1 MPARR
6 AVLLVPALAL
16 AACARTPPPPVRRLE
31 GYAYLTPLR
40 LNVAEVEI
48 VPAPPGP
55 ATRADPPAPLLPAVE
70 VERMGRDRL
79 SAFGTTG
86 RARFV
91 TEAATL
97 LRAGGRITVLLRCRV
112 EILADDRR
120 VAFAEAETR
129 RASTAT
135 GERDAEAEV
144 ARAMEELNVEF
155 ELQVRRNLRDWL
167 LADAPPG
174 APPVA
179 TERED
184 LPRS

>member
-1 MPARR
+1 MLARR
-6 AVLLVPALAL
+6 PLLGLLPLAL
-16 AACARTPPPPVRRLE
+16 AACARDAPLPPVRRLE

-55 ATRADPPAPLLPAVE
+55 ATRVDPPAPLVPAVE
-70 VERMGRDRL
+70 VTRMGRDRL
-79 SAFGTTG
+79 SAFGTAG

-97 LRAGGRITVLLRCRV
+97 LRAGGRINILMRAQV

-120 VAFAEAETR
+120 VAFAVAEVR
-129 RASTAT
+129 RTAT
-135 GERDAEAEV
+135 DGGARAAEV
-144 ARAMEELNVEF
+144 EVVRAMEDLNVEF

-167 LADAPPG
+167 VLDTPAGEAPIQ
-174 APPVA
+174 
-179 TERED
+179 RED